1 MALEFNKLADQVLKL
16 RRMLEEMPFE
26 TSDRLQIALQRFRAA
41 DDLDYIHERIELAR
55 SPEVSGYRGAAP
67 LDAPYHEVI
76 CQTFPPPPLPPS
88 ATLIAADGS
97 QVYPNEQAPFHY
109 FLINT
114 GLFVYHHGGDAAP
127 EATTHPRLIFHPDH
141 VHDASGRLISAR
153 TVDAQRTVFEM
164 RELADLAWERRG
176 EARPLVA
183 LYDNHLLFRVNK
195 DVTGHTRLFQ
205 DYQAALVKLHD
216 AGALLAGYVDSPVR
230 SRVVM
235 RLLHLLALPEAA
247 VRGSDLGGAGDLEG
261 LRDLQLFNLVL
272 KPGERSALMVQNSP
286 HNFQFRQ
293 RGVSYEIA
301 FFYLKVSSGYQ
312 DEIARV
318 DIPMWVARDRRAVD
332 ELHALVLEQCRMQ
345 GRNPYPYALTRAD
358 ELAYVSSR
366 DKQKLDE
373 IVRLELRRR
382 GIDPRGLPAKARGK
396 ELARSPKRQYE
407 T

>member
-16 RRMLEEMPFE
+16 RRMLEEIPFE
-26 TSDRLQIALQRFRAA
+26 TSDRLQIALRRFHEAA
-41 DDLDYIHERIELAR
+41 DLDFIHRRIELAR

-67 LDAPYHEVI
+67 LDAPFHEVI
-76 CQTFPPPPLPPS
+76 CQTFPAPPPPPS

-97 QVYPNEQAPFHY
+97 QVYPNEQSPFHY
-109 FLINT
+109 YLINT
-114 GLFVYHHGGDAAP
+114 GLFIYYQGGDTVP
-127 EATTHPRLIFHPDH
+127 EQITHPRLVFHPDH
-141 VHDASGRLISAR
+141 VHDAGGRVVSSR
-153 TVDAQRTVFEM
+153 TVDARRTVREM
-164 RELADLAWERRG
+164 RDLADLAWERRG

-195 DVTGHTRLFQ
+195 EVTGHTRLLQ

-216 AGALLAGYVDSPVR
+216 AGALLAGYVDNPLR

-235 RLLHLLALPEAA
+235 RMLHLLSLPEEA
-247 VRGSDLGGAGDLEG
+247 VASSDLGSSGDLEG
-261 LRDLQLFNLVL
+261 LRDIQLFNLVL

-286 HNFQFRQ
+286 YNYQFRQ

-301 FFYLKVSSGYQ
+301 FFYLKVSSGFQ
-312 DEIARV
+312 DQLVRV
-318 DIPMWVARDRRAVD
+318 DIPMWVARDPRAVG
-332 ELHALVLEQCRMQ
+332 ELHTLLLEQCRMQ

-382 GIDPRGLPAKARGK
+382 GVEPRGLSAKARGK
-396 ELARSPKRQYE
+396 ELARSPKRTYE